1 MNRVTDAL
9 ARFLSP
15 VMRPVSRWLLSDRR
29 RWQTWRYEFALV
41 GTLLLLV
48 TLLTIDWS
56 SRRAVIGA
64 WAAAVGVFFSFG
76 HAKVA
81 SRMMEAQAVVEVV
94 TVSCYRMSETYWLI
108 KEIAW
113 FAAFMAT
120 GMYPA
125 LVGNFLFLLYPAWR
139 KVHLDTRFAL
149 RGTRLA
155 PGHAAAV
162 SAASP

>member
-1 MNRVTDAL
+1 MNKVTDAL

-15 VMRPVSRWLLSDRR
+15 LMRPVSRWLLSDRR
-29 RWQTWRYEFALV
+29 RWQTWRYEFAFV
-41 GTLLLLV
+41 GALLLLV

-56 SRRAVIGA
+56 SKRTVIGA
-64 WAAAVGVFFSFG
+64 WAAAFGVFFSFG

-81 SRMMEAQAVVEVV
+81 SRMMEAQSVVEVV

-139 KVHLDTRFAL
+139 KVHLDTRFVV
-149 RGTRLA
+149 RGTRFG
-155 PGHAAAV
+155 PGHAAAMK
-162 SAASP
+162 ASQP

>member
-1 MNRVTDAL
+1 MNRLTDAL

-15 VMRPVSRWLLSDRR
+15 LMRPVSRWLLSDRR
-29 RWQTWRYEFALV
+29 RWQTWRYEFAFV
-41 GTLLLLV
+41 GALLLIV

-56 SRRAVIGA
+56 SWRFAVGA
-64 WAAAVGVFFSFG
+64 WATALGVFFSFG

-81 SRMMEAQAVVEVV
+81 SRMMEAQSVVEVV

-113 FAAFMAT
+113 FVAFVAA
-120 GMYPA
+120 GLYPA

-155 PGHAAAV
+155 PGHAATV
-162 SAASP
+162 R